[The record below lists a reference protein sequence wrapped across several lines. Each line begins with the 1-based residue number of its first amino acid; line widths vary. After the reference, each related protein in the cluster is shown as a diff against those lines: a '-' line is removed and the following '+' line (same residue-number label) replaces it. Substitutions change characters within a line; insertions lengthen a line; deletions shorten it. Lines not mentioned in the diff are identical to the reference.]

1 MFFQQPKRFKGRR
14 RPHLIRLTG
23 ITFEQLQKSL
33 TKSGASGD
41 EVTVRIVE
49 SDFSEDLTDRS
60 AAEESD
66 LIKEDAGKEGLELDE
81 EVSEKSKSEIREN
94 TEGDREELVEF
105 DMTENITP
113 LEMAEERQLQ
123 DSETEVNPETTVSDQ
138 EENLNAEAA
147 QQQLEKKFE
156 IEQADTRKEIEQI
169 GNQSELGDI
178 SELSAIEQIGEQSG
192 IEEIRTQSQFDNIEV
207 QQTIDP
213 LEDIPVEQFNTQT
226 VKEQLKLLSELDQI
240 NSQSG
245 NEQILKQSVIGVFGE
260 QVDAI
265 QEDIQLQLDQDR
277 SNIALAKELAGA
289 PEVEEQSLSQLNL
302 KEHLPQQ
309 KQEEIDDLTPIM
321 KEILQ
326 NIGQVIRE
334 MNGSPADVVEGIE
347 IFERE
352 ISNPSQSTV
361 NARTISDALEVTST
375 NGKSKMSEIIKGT
388 ELLDMT
394 PLLLDIEKGI
404 TKAED
409 TKDTLKESLILISE
423 QEIPRSVKAQNIQT
437 DIDAHTEQ
445 DIAVVDSTQ
454 TNFPSG
460 KALDQVKVENLAV
473 SGKSLAGD
481 VENQLESK
489 DILESQLNEDFSTNG
504 KTIANAINKIRP
516 HESESEVEQSTSE
529 NLKEIMDIEEDSTV
543 DNVETPER
551 EPRLP
556 LVFRISTSN
565 GRTFLE
571 RMNSASFFEKQEERE
586 KEKTEEESTI
596 KFEEFEKETISNHE
610 DEKDIKE
617 LSEGDANRLSQSASG
632 VIIQEAK
639 EVALET
645 LFREDTET
653 KESDAVNRFLL
664 QNSKTTA
671 TENNIE
677 PTGLDTKM
685 TIGKTLSETSG
696 QTESDS
702 EASVIKLVDEKSEAN
717 VSNIPIMLGIIFTR
731 GANTETTRNE
741 VTAIQQTNSKI
752 NLGKSLAET
761 EAPLDN
767 DQSPGDGT
775 TVSPEEPVSRRSGSR
790 QENRGKGINDAERNL
805 KSAVQLREDTVEIKS
820 GDDVLTESEGRTQ
833 STQSIQDILNDA
845 IIPIR
850 TVEITQEVNPNLE
863 ARVFVAGAP
872 RGLSGNQMFDL
883 ENFILT
889 SHLGSLPNLPED
901 SSSSQSEELTLLQNA
916 ETQTIFDIALPNSP
930 SSELEINLPELLSR
944 LAKQRDGDNLVSNK
958 GKAITSEK
966 RGVGRTQQQQSSESL
981 ESSNSLE
988 GFVTFNSLEDVQ
1000 KMIGKPIVEV
1010 LRSGTASRE
1019 NSKELNE
1026 ASQLSIVSSNQ
1037 IKFW

>member
-14 RPHLIRLTG
+14 RPHLIRLRG

-33 TKSGASGD
+33 AKSGASGD

-49 SDFSEDLTDRS
+49 SDFSEDFTDRS

-66 LIKEDAGKEGLELDE
+66 LTKEDGGKEGLELDE

-113 LEMAEERQLQ
+113 LEMAEEQQLQ

-147 QQQLEKKFE
+147 QQQLEKNSE
-156 IEQADTRKEIEQI
+156 IEQADTGKGIEQI
-169 GNQSELGDI
+169 SNQSELGDI

-245 NEQILKQSVIGVFGE
+245 NEQILKQSEIGVFGE

-289 PEVEEQSLSQLNL
+289 PEVEEQSSSQLNL
-302 KEHLPQQ
+302 KEHSPQQ

-352 ISNPSQSTV
+352 ISNPSKSTV
-361 NARTISDALEVTST
+361 NAKTISDALEVTST
-375 NGKSKMSEIIKGT
+375 NGESKLSEIIEGT

-394 PLLLDIEKGI
+394 PLLLDIEKGM

-437 DIDAHTEQ
+437 DIDAHTEH
-445 DIAVVDSTQ
+445 DIDVVDSTQ

-481 VENQLESK
+481 VENKLESK

-529 NLKEIMDIEEDSTV
+529 NLKEIMNFEDSTV

-571 RMNSASFFEKQEERE
+571 RMNSASFFERQEERE

-617 LSEGDANRLSQSASG
+617 LLEGDANRLSQSASG

-671 TENNIE
+671 TQNNIE
-677 PTGLDTKM
+677 STGLDTEM

-702 EASVIKLVDEKSEAN
+702 EASVIKLVDEKSEAD
-717 VSNIPIMLGIIFTR
+717 VSNTPIMLGIIFTR

-761 EAPLDN
+761 EAPLEN
-767 DQSPGDGT
+767 DKSPGDGT

-805 KSAVQLREDTVEIKS
+805 KSAVQLQEGTVEIKS
-820 GDDVLTESEGRTQ
+820 GDGELTESEGRTQ

-872 RGLSGNQMFDL
+872 RGLSGKQMFDL

-889 SHLGSLPNLPED
+889 SHLGSLPNFPED

-944 LAKQRDGDNLVSNK
+944 LVKQRDGDNLVSNK

-1010 LRSGTASRE
+1010 LRSVTASRK

-1026 ASQLSIVSSNQ
+1026 ASQLGIVSSNQ
-1037 IKFW
+1037 MKFW